1 MTFIRREVLTP
12 KQAKALHKLGF
23 ILSFKYSFDK
33 ESDLYEIYAK

>member
-12 KQAKALHKLGF
+12 KQANRLYKLGF

-33 ESDLYEIYAK
+33 ESDLYEIFVI